1 MRRLIGRRH
10 GAEPIA
16 RRLLPTGYFLAASWL
31 PRALAAQKDQ
41 SIVADWWGR
50 DDWQSLRAM
59 KDHERAELVCQ
70 RFRDELGYRSALA
83 WPIRSKE
90 HGGRV
95 HYHMIHA
102 SDHLEAPKLMH
113 RAYHKAV
120 TPKESPEQL
129 GLPLKLPD
137 S

>member
-1 MRRLIGRRH
+1 MDITKSSFFIFSLRRGCR
-10 GAEPIA
+10 A
-16 RRLLPTGYFLAASWL
+16 RLPLK
-31 PRALAAQKDQ
+31 KDQ
-41 SIVADWWGR
+41 SVVADWWGR
-50 DDWQSLRAM
+50 DDWRSVREM
-59 KDHERAELVCQ
+59 KDHERAELVSE
-70 RFRDELGYRSALA
+70 RFKNELGYHSSLA
-83 WPIRSKE
+83 WPIRSRE

-129 GLPLKLPD
+129 GLPF
-137 S
+137 